1 MQKNFNYPFQ
11 TKEKIN
17 VMKNEAILDYVFD
30 KTMKQ
35 QILNYASYINA
46 SNADVYIIM
55 ARKCACFTKFL
66 QDLNLIAFNGLVIT
80 DKRLEYDLDI
90 IRGKKVLI
98 IDDIVVSGTSIY
110 NVIDSIKTVAESV
123 QAIVL
128 GVNTKWFEREIL
140 EDNGLSYICAPYNN
154 YSDSECMQI
163 CSNLVRCFALA
174 TIPYDVDFPTFSS
187 IKLSQAL
194 FSQIVAFDDWYSF
207 DVSSQ
212 IQAENEVKAI
222 SLLPTQEL
230 INELSS
236 EIGINVDAYA
246 FCKIRLFIRFINKK
260 KETCVVTAVP
270 YFLVNEIAEDCVA
283 ELYKKFIGIKEGTLS
298 STAKLRVLQF
308 VFSVKL
314 YNRWVEKINKV
325 TGKTINSQF
334 DFSKFN
340 SVFPTDIYDAVI
352 SAVKNINSC
361 KCLDNIREIE
371 PIDYSNEIS
380 KLNIRDSSTIA
391 SLQARLVEP
400 FTDLYLNKELEARA
414 LVKRLK
420 KQVFQNPEY
429 RRKVNRLKNG
439 YSYNFLRQ
447 IIEKDCGDNFNVDV
461 IVSLFIDKAVDA
473 GVIVPIIVYDRV
485 RGILY
490 RAYRHGEDV
499 PFGEKEEKLCALMLQ
514 DYLNIGG
521 ESSISKLRLE
531 KLLVLL
537 LRIGLHLKLFTRF
550 ASNTQNEDVLYK
562 SKKLY
567 TPNKS
572 ANITSYLFGDVVTI
586 DPVFSNGDAVREHYI
601 KNRHDAIW
609 LSDILEEKGIITSN
623 DEKKYSVEDKINL
636 EVDAQERSCAQNIGQ
651 VFGFLYREAE
661 ETKRVDIFNDMLTQ
675 LSTCLFP
682 TDITSALAAEIAI
695 FSACWQSKKKN
706 LCELIDRNE
715 FVILNKELKHEKL
728 YASINS
734 GQKKYISFMDRI
746 PLKYINEVTNYLK
759 EKVKTNRLVAP
770 ILSLWETF
778 WPSSIVWT
786 EESIPEDLLAI
797 ITREGIWI
805 LLMNCYIRGVFFL
818 IDTGKDSE
826 KYFNEILDYKNK
838 LKSYTKSE
846 NAIKIVEN
854 LLNELKNSASDE
866 SKNKLIKVLFKKVE
880 DLVGNSLGVL
890 QEADLIINRFGQ
902 VNKISRYNN
911 ALFISPIS
919 DSEELLERAVYDQF
933 GGIDSSSL
941 RIIHKNENK
950 LGRGMLI
957 VGTGKKD
964 TRKQLF
970 ALLKSLLQLSDVKIN
985 AKLFLNLPEEF
996 QIKAIN
1002 ECNTNHKYGYFW
1014 SYIDMFDILA
1024 QKIEEGVII
1033 YDNLGKK
1040 DYGQYDEADIVFLKE
1055 YFIANNKYVQNKQS
1069 EITKKDYKVNIE
1081 RFTNRKKFE
1090 TDVLVMIATEEEES
1104 AIIKNCPKWEFKN
1117 SKRFDG
1123 YYFKC
1128 VAGRSFAMVRA
1139 ANMGAENAAAAA
1151 QYFIENL
1158 NPRVL
1163 AMVGFCAGRKE
1174 KVNLGD
1180 VIVAGKTYNYD
1191 VGAQTSIKDVLPEID
1206 SFQLKDS
1213 LKLRLERF
1221 SRDYKGNIAQKPPT
1235 DFMYQCV
1242 NLLWEISTSKKE
1254 SFNMIDFYNPAK
1266 YDAWKQVLSWLLEKE
1281 FIKTDDNNIFTLT
1294 KEGKT
1299 YIDGIKI
1306 NRPNFLEKP
1315 IEPKTRMGVLATG
1328 CRVQKWDGIFDI
1340 LERTYDRKTVAL
1352 DMEGHAMNRIGDSND
1367 LITIVVKGVG
1377 DFATSNKAFDNRFME
1392 YACCASYTFLECF
1405 LTDETTKNLFD

>member
-1 MQKNFNYPFQ
+1 MQKSFTYPFQ

-17 VMKNEAILDYVFD
+17 IMKNEAILDYVFD

-46 SNADVYIIM
+46 TNADVYIVM
-55 ARKCACFTKFL
+55 ARKCACFTNFL

-80 DKRLEYDLDI
+80 DKRLEYDIDVV
-90 IRGKKVLI
+90 RGKKVLI

-110 NVIDSIKTVAESV
+110 NVIDTIKTVADSV

-128 GVNTKWFEREIL
+128 GVNTKWFEKEIL
-140 EDNGLSYICAPYNN
+140 EIDGKSYICAPYNN

-187 IKLSQAL
+187 IKMSQAL
-194 FSQIVAFDDWYSF
+194 FSQIIAFDDWYSF

-212 IQAENEVKAI
+212 IQAENNVKAI
-222 SLLPTQEL
+222 SLLPTREL
-230 INELSS
+230 IDELSN
-236 EIGINVDAYA
+236 EIGINVGAYA
-246 FCKIRLFIRFINKK
+246 FCKIRLFVRYLNKK

-270 YFLVNEIAEDCVA
+270 YFLVNEIANDCVS
-283 ELYKKFIGIKEGTLS
+283 ELYKKFIGLKEETLS
-298 STAKLRVLQF
+298 SIAKLRVLQF
-308 VFSVKL
+308 VFSAKL

-325 TGKTINSQF
+325 TGKTINTEF
-334 DFSKFN
+334 NFSKFN
-340 SVFPTDIYDAVI
+340 SVFPTDMYDAVMN
-352 SAVKNINSC
+352 SVKNINNC
-361 KCLDNIREIE
+361 QCLDIKEIE
-371 PIDYSNEIS
+371 PIDYSNEIC
-380 KLNIRDSSTIA
+380 KLKIRDGSTIA

-414 LVKRLK
+414 LVKKFK
-420 KQVFQNPEY
+420 KQVFQDPEY
-429 RRKVNRLKNG
+429 RKKVNRLKSG

-473 GVIVPIIVYDRV
+473 GVIVPIIVYDKTRK
-485 RGILY
+485 ILY

-514 DYLNIGG
+514 DYQNIGG

-550 ASNTQNEDVLYK
+550 ASNTQNEDLLYN

-567 TPNKS
+567 TPSKA
-572 ANITSYLFGDVVTI
+572 ANITSYLFGDIVTI
-586 DPVFSNGDAVREHYI
+586 DAVNANGEAIREHYI
-601 KNRHDAIW
+601 RNKNDAIW
-609 LSDILEEKGIITSN
+609 LSGILEEKGIITLN
-623 DEKKYSVEDKINL
+623 DVKKYTVEDNINL
-636 EVDAQERSCAQNIGQ
+636 EVDTQERSCAQNIGQ

-661 ETKRVDIFNDMLTQ
+661 ETKKVDDFNDMLTQ

-682 TDITSALAAEIAI
+682 RDITSALAAEIAI
-695 FSACWQSKKKN
+695 FSSYWQRKKKK
-706 LCELIDRNE
+706 LSELLDRNQFE
-715 FVILNKELKHEKL
+715 LLAQELKHEKL
-728 YASINS
+728 YSAINS
-734 GQKKYISFMDRI
+734 GQKKYTSFMDRI
-746 PLKYINEVTNYLK
+746 PLKYINTVTDYLK
-759 EKVKTNRLVAP
+759 EKVKTNRLIAP
-770 ILSLWETF
+770 ILSLWESF

-805 LLMNCYIRGVFFL
+805 LLMNCYVRGVLYF
-818 IDTGKDSE
+818 IDTNKDRE
-826 KYFNEILDYKNK
+826 TYLKEISDYKDK

-846 NAIKIVEN
+846 KAIKIVETQ
-854 LLNELKNSASDE
+854 LCDLKNSITSE
-866 SKNKLIKVLFKKVE
+866 KKTKLIKALFE
-880 DLVGNSLGVL
+880 RIDDLVGKSLSIL
-890 QEADLIINRFGQ
+890 QTSDLIINRFGQ
-902 VNKISRYNN
+902 VNKISRYSN

-919 DSEELLERAVYDQF
+919 DSEELFEKAVYDQF
-933 GGIDSSSL
+933 SGIDSSSL
-941 RIIHKNENK
+941 RVVHKNENK

-970 ALLKSLLQLSDVKIN
+970 VLLKSLLQLNEVKIN

-996 QIKAIN
+996 QIKAVN

-1014 SYIDMFDILA
+1014 SYIDMFDISV
-1024 QKIEEGVII
+1024 QKMEEGVII

-1040 DYGQYDEADIVFLKE
+1040 DYGQYDENDIAFLKE
-1055 YFIANNKYVQNKQS
+1055 YFTGNNKYIQNTQS
-1069 EITKKDYKVNIE
+1069 EITKKEYKVNIE
-1081 RFTNRKKFE
+1081 SFTNRKKFE

-1123 YYFKC
+1123 YYYKC

-1139 ANMGAENAAAAA
+1139 ANMGSENAAAAA

-1163 AMVGFCAGRKE
+1163 AMVGFCAGRRG

-1191 VGAQTSIKDVLPEID
+1191 IGAQTSEGYVLPEID
-1206 SFQLKDS
+1206 SFQLKDN

-1221 SRDYKGNIAQKPPT
+1221 SRDYKMAGIPKPPT

-1242 NLLWEISTSKKE
+1242 KLLWEISDSKKD
-1254 SFNMIDFYNPAK
+1254 SIKLIDFYDPEK
-1266 YDAWKQVLSWLLEKE
+1266 YDAWKQVVSWLLEKE
-1281 FIKTDDNNIFTLT
+1281 FITTDDNNFFALT
-1294 KEGKT
+1294 KDGKI
-1299 YIDGIKI
+1299 YIDGIKT
-1306 NRPNFLEKP
+1306 NSPEYLEQTIK
-1315 IEPKTRMGVLATG
+1315 PKTRMGVLATG
-1328 CRVQKWDGIFDI
+1328 CRVQKWDGIFDE
-1340 LERTYDRKTVAL
+1340 LEKTHDRKTVAL
-1352 DMEGHAMNRIGDSND
+1352 DMEGHAMNRIGAIND
-1367 LITIVVKGVG
+1367 LTTIVVKGVG
-1377 DFATSNKAFDNRFME
+1377 DFATSNKTFDNRFME
-1392 YACCASYTFLECF
+1392 YACCASYSFLENF
-1405 LTDETTKNLFD
+1405 LTDETTKHLFD